1 MVTDRFILK
10 DEEGNI
16 LAEKAMVE
24 HLKVLLDDMRPEP
37 GRRFVIKSKV
47 TGYVFEI
54 SETTT
59 AEDWREFSDKCLMAL
74 DYELVWMI
82 QNGAFFGLL
91 TVNCLYVS
99 TMMLLRRGWQSQET
113 ITTTGYCGSM

>member
-10 DEEGNI
+10 DEECNI

-74 DYELVWMI
+74 D
-82 QNGAFFGLL
+82 
-91 TVNCLYVS
+91 
-99 TMMLLRRGWQSQET
+99 
-113 ITTTGYCGSM
+113 

>member
-54 SETTT
+54 SVTTT
-59 AEDWREFSDKCLMAL
+59 
-74 DYELVWMI
+74 
-82 QNGAFFGLL
+82 GAFFGLL